1 MRYELKHD
9 KLAAQIFLRAS
20 AAAKAR
26 RRAEEVYAFYTEIA
40 SKRLLTAEELDYLGP
55 FATVLQVPE
64 ELGQAMERGREKIRE
79 KEWNALRKAQE
90 QAAMEKQ
97 LKEAA
102 LVNEQRAK
110 RRTNIA
116 SITSIIALGL
126 ALLAGWN
133 YKIAE
138 AAKLETES
146 AKNKVEKALAEKEKL
161 EFLDKEKRARIIIDA
176 GGCPEDLIREMQ
188 SIAFAHRDSLIFK
201 KKIFGLIRKQQCK

>member
-64 ELGQAMERGREKIRE
+64 ELGQAMEKGREKIRE

-146 AKNKVEKALAEKEKL
+146 AKDKVEKALAEKEKL

>member
-40 SKRLLTAEELDYLGP
+40 SKRFLTAEELDYLGP